1 MIYCT
6 AFIFGS
12 WQNQLVSRWCFL
24 GCPKLWLWQNLH
36 LSRFCF
42 HWQRPPPDRIWHPQ
56 CQNKVVSLCKWDVKE
71 RGSKYGHIPKIGLL
85 QHCKIGFQ
93 NNFFHSLD
101 KGSSFVKLFERRD
114 STQIGQYNPFSSLYF
129 RPHPK
134 VGNKNCTQGFRVPHS
149 SSFTMV
155 VQVYVYA
162 INELDENNSEAIKH
176 KLVKRSS
183 QWRHVKFYLKKSMQI
198 ATSFALQFNTKFKH
212 KGYFWCG
219 TNSEIF
225 II

>member
-6 AFIFGS
+6 AIIFGS

-56 CQNKVVSLCKWDVKE
+56 CQNKVVSLCKWDFKE

-93 NNFFHSLD
+93 TNFFIHWTKGQVLWNSLN
-101 KGSSFVKLFERRD
+101 GETRL
-114 STQIGQYNPFSSLYF
+114 
-129 RPHPK
+129 
-134 VGNKNCTQGFRVPHS
+134 
-149 SSFTMV
+149 
-155 VQVYVYA
+155 
-162 INELDENNSEAIKH
+162 
-176 KLVKRSS
+176 KLVNIIPFPPCIF
-183 QWRHVKFYLKKSMQI
+183 VPILKLATKI
-198 ATSFALQFNTKFKH
+198 ALKVSGSPTPPPSPWWSKCT
-212 KGYFWCG
+212 CMR
-219 TNSEIF
+219 
-225 II
+225 